1 MYPLG
6 AGALALVWLVGLCA
20 IVIGVLLLALSIRV
34 RAWGRDAGSKEAP
47 SPSGPLRH
55 LLQGDNHGNKN

>member
-47 SPSGPLRH
+47 TPS
-55 LLQGDNHGNKN
+55 